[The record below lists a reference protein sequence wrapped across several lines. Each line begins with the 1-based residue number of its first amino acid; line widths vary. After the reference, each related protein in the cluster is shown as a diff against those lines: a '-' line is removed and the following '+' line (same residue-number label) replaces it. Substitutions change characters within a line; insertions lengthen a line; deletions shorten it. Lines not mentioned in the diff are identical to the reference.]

1 MIGPPPPLVIGLILI
16 YWYICEVQNS
26 AKTLLIET
34 EDDANAMKTGSGDRN
49 KQFKHAFK
57 GTRFGENK
65 SFWDLGKK
73 LGKTVIDHYM
83 EKK

>member
-1 MIGPPPPLVIGLILI
+1 M
-16 YWYICEVQNS
+16 
-26 AKTLLIET
+26 IET
-34 EDDANAMKTGSGDRN
+34 EDDETAMKSGNGDRN
-49 KQFKHAFK
+49 KQFKHVLK
-57 GTRFGENK
+57 GQRFVENK